1 MTATAIPTMTH
12 GLTAAQRK
20 ALVKAIKLNGAALV
34 TRLEYGVYAVPSQ
47 TQPGVEYLVRG
58 VRLDGSDHSC
68 TCEAGNRGIPCWH
81 IAAVRLARVQAE
93 AKRQARKLAQATPA
107 PIDPWTP
114 AKRAA
119 QRAHGAAAYLRS
131 KQWGADMTTSNA
143 E

>member
-1 MTATAIPTMTH
+1 MTAFVAPTMTH
-12 GLTAAQRK
+12 GLTASERK

-81 IAAVRLARVQAE
+81 VAAVRLARVQAE
-93 AKRQARKLAQATPA
+93 AKRQARKLAQAPA
-107 PIDPWTP
+107 VTVP
-114 AKRAA
+114 AARHPYPSRR
-119 QRAHGAAAYLRS
+119 QVEL
-131 KQWGADMTTSNA
+131 T
-143 E
+143 

>member
-1 MTATAIPTMTH
+1 MTAFVAPTMTH
-12 GLTAAQRK
+12 GLTASERK

-81 IAAVRLARVQAE
+81 VAAVRLARVQAE
-93 AKRQARKLAQATPA
+93 AKRQARKLAQAPA
-107 PIDPWTP
+107 VTVP
-114 AKRAA
+114 AARHPYPSRHEVA
-119 QRAHGAAAYLRS
+119 L
-131 KQWGADMTTSNA
+131 T
-143 E
+143 